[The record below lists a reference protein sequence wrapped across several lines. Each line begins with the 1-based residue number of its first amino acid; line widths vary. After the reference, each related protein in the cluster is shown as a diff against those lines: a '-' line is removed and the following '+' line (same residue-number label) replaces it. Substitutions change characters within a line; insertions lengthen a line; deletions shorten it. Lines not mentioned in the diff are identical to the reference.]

1 MMTISIRI
9 EMRLKRVP
17 AAAGPARAGV
27 CREGTGF
34 AGRSFTREQ
43 LLLPVTAG

>member
-1 MMTISIRI
+1 MTIPIRI

-27 CREGTGF
+27 CREGAEL
-34 AGRSFTREQ
+34 AGRSFTRQ
-43 LLLPVTAG
+43 QPLLPVAAG